1 MMQSNEIQKRFTQI
15 ESSIQQLKQAVQS
28 QKNVPQDLQDC
39 VKQLDQQSTQT
50 RQALQSND
58 ESRIVECVDTLEQ
71 TSDRAKASVGQAQ
84 VDDSVRKA
92 VMQAH
97 SELSTLKHQLH

>member
-1 MMQSNEIQKRFTQI
+1 MMQSNEIQERFNQI
-15 ESSIQQLKQAVQS
+15 ENRIRQLKLAVQS
-28 QKNVPQDLQDC
+28 QQNVPQDLQDC
-39 VKQLDQQSTQT
+39 VQQLDQQTTQT
-50 RQALQSND
+50 KQALQSAD

-71 TSDRAKASVGQAQ
+71 TSDRAKASIGMTQ
-84 VDDSVRKA
+84 VDESVRRA